1 MISHLRIQPFGI
13 CLPPA
18 VTEPAPN
25 ITIHVFGQLR
35 EYCGGAT
42 ELSVSARTVRSS
54 LEHLERDQPLL
65 YRNLCDE
72 TGKVRRHLNVF
83 VNTENV
89 RDLDGIDTALNT
101 GDVVTFLPAVSG
113 G

>member
-1 MISHLRIQPFGI
+1 MFAS
-13 CLPPA
+13 A
-18 VTEPAPN
+18 VVESAPN
-25 ITIHVFGQLR
+25 IMIHIFGQLR
-35 EYCGGAT
+35 EYCAGAK
-42 ELSVSARTVRSS
+42 ELSVAARTVRAL
-54 LEHLERDQPLL
+54 LEQLERDQPLL

-89 RDLDGIDTALNT
+89 RDLHGVDTTLAA

>member
-1 MISHLRIQPFGI
+1 M
-13 CLPPA
+13 A
-18 VTEPAPN
+18 EPAPN

-35 EYCGGAT
+35 EYCRGAT
-42 ELSVSARTVRSS
+42 ELSLSARTVRGA
-54 LEHLERDQPLL
+54 LEQLERDEPLL
-65 YRNLCDE
+65 YRNLSDE

-89 RDLDGIDTALNT
+89 RDLAGVDTTLVA

>member
-1 MISHLRIQPFGI
+1 MFAF
-13 CLPPA
+13 A
-18 VTEPAPN
+18 VAEPAPT

-35 EYCGGAT
+35 EYCAGAS
-42 ELSVSARTVRSS
+42 ELLVSARTVRAV
-54 LEHLERDQPLL
+54 LEQLERDEPLL

-72 TGKVRRHLNVF
+72 TGSVRRHLNVF
-83 VNTENV
+83 VNTENA
-89 RDLDGIDTALNT
+89 RDLNGVDTTLAD

>member
-1 MISHLRIQPFGI
+1 M
-13 CLPPA
+13 A
-18 VTEPAPN
+18 ETAPN
-25 ITIHVFGQLR
+25 ITIHIFGQLR
-35 EYCGGAT
+35 EYCAGAT
-42 ELSVSARTVRSS
+42 ELFVSARTVRTVI
-54 LEHLERDQPLL
+54 EQLERDQPVL

-89 RDLDGIDTALNT
+89 RDLNGVDTTLAA

>member
-1 MISHLRIQPFGI
+1 MFGS
-13 CLPPA
+13 A
-18 VTEPAPN
+18 VAESAPN
-25 ITIHVFGQLR
+25 VTIHVFGQLR
-35 EYCGGAT
+35 EYCAGAK
-42 ELSVSARTVRSS
+42 ELPASAGTVRAV
-54 LEHLERDQPLL
+54 LEQLERDQPLL

-89 RDLDGIDTALNT
+89 RDLNGVDTTLAG